1 MRNDNCSDAEQHVPA
16 PEVGAPVQV
25 NGAPAAEVSG
35 PNFARLFVR
44 HEFVSPI
51 LTAVQEVIEI
61 YREEHYPKNL
71 LIMGP
76 ARSGKSRLVEK
87 ICGYGNPIPNQRFPI
102 KTIFASEVP
111 SPASIKGLVT
121 MLLYSLGVA
130 DPERGNVTM
139 QTARLIRLVQSLK
152 IEMLV
157 LDEFQHLVENR
168 SYEVIEGVAEW
179 VKTLIQKKKCEID
192 RINIPYLRNRS
203 GDLTLWYLLPL
214 LIQHGY
220 ELVGEPVVVT
230 ADKALHRLMFRVL
243 PPVLHESRAV
253 AFSVDPREVDE
264 CISNPIQELMSGLAV
279 SPNLGPAERNR
290 RLKLQYDLAAQHCL
304 FDEERQELML
314 AWKSWTQPGTGLE
327 MAVAGTS
334 ARPDLPEIG

>member
-1 MRNDNCSDAEQHVPA
+1 MFIALTLLLKSRQSMKLRNDDCPA
-16 PEVGAPVQV
+16 
-25 NGAPAAEVSG
+25 
-35 PNFARLFVR
+35 
-44 HEFVSPI
+44 
-51 LTAVQEVIEI
+51 
-61 YREEHYPKNL
+61 
-71 LIMGP
+71 
-76 ARSGKSRLVEK
+76 
-87 ICGYGNPIPNQRFPI
+87 
-102 KTIFASEVP
+102 
-111 SPASIKGLVT
+111 
-121 MLLYSLGVA
+121 YSYL
-130 DPERGNVTM
+130 
-139 QTARLIRLVQSLK
+139 QSF
-152 IEMLV
+152 
-157 LDEFQHLVENR
+157 LDF
-168 SYEVIEGVAEW
+168 
-179 VKTLIQKKKCEID
+179 QKKKGEID

>member
-1 MRNDNCSDAEQHVPA
+1 
-16 PEVGAPVQV
+16 
-25 NGAPAAEVSG
+25 
-35 PNFARLFVR
+35 
-44 HEFVSPI
+44 
-51 LTAVQEVIEI
+51 VQEVIEI

-139 QTARLIRLVQSLK
+139 QTARLIRLVQSLN

-179 VKTLIQKKKCEID
+179 VKTLINQLKIPVVLVGLPECLAVFEQDD
-192 RINIPYLRNRS
+192 RGQLRGRFS
-203 GDLTLWYLLPL
+203 KHLHIFPFEWKGLDTKRDGDSYCKLLGIIERELRLPAASNLSDARIAKRL
-214 LIQHGY
+214 LIASSGRIGFTVLIIEEAYRIAVRRGEQAISL
-220 ELVGEPVVVT
+220 ELLQEAFEATYIERTHAFGSPFS
-230 ADKALHRLMFRVL
+230 ASDKD
-243 PPVLHESRAV
+243 
-253 AFSVDPREVDE
+253 VD
-264 CISNPIQELMSGLAV
+264 LAIDQT
-279 SPNLGPAERNR
+279 PEQKETLNGFNR
-290 RLKLQYDLAAQHCL
+290 RLRGKQTNQDASLSRRAA
-304 FDEERQELML
+304 
-314 AWKSWTQPGTGLE
+314 
-327 MAVAGTS
+327 
-334 ARPDLPEIG
+334 